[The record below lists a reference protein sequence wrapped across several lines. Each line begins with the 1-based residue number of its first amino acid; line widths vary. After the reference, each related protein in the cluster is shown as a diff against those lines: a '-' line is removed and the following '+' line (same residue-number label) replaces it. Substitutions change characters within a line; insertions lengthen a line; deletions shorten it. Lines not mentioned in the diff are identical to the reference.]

1 MTRLKDLDRIVSD
14 VIKQLQDISDNMGR
28 YKKIDTDLRARA
40 LMKEIREKIK
50 QINSCMEVFTR
61 PDLRAAYENYNFD
74 EFVTNIKSY
83 VTESQATYERI
94 KKFEDITEYY

>member
-1 MTRLKDLDRIVSD
+1 MTRLGDLDRIVPD

-40 LMKEIREKIK
+40 LMKEIREKIN
-50 QINSCMEVFTR
+50 QINTCLEVFKR
-61 PDLRAAYENYNFD
+61 PDLRPAYENYNFD

-83 VTESQATYERI
+83 VKEAQATYERI
-94 KKFEDITEYY
+94 KRFEDITEYY